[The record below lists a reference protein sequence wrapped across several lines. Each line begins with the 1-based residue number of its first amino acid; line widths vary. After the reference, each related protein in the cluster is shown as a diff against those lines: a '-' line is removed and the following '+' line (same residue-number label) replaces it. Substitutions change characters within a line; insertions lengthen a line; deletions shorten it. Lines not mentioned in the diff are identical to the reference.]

1 MSEIQIS
8 SGYRPSLIG
17 RITHMHMAYYAPFA
31 GFGQRFESVVAG
43 GLASFCDRLHHPNN
57 QIWLAIQDQ
66 QIVGSVAI
74 DGEDLEN
81 NTAHLRW
88 FIMDDRVRGQGVG
101 GQLLTQALQ
110 FVDAKEFEE
119 TQLWTFS
126 GLHAA
131 RHLYESNGFKLA
143 EENLGNQWGT
153 EIMEQRFSRAAKPS
167 SKIIAANNAS

>member
-74 DGEDLEN
+74 DGEDLGN

-119 TQLWTFS
+119 TQLWTFN

>member
-1 MSEIQIS
+1 
-8 SGYRPSLIG
+8 
-17 RITHMHMAYYAPFA
+17 MAYYAPFA

-119 TQLWTFS
+119 TQLWTFN

-153 EIMEQRFSRAAKPS
+153 EILEQRFSR
-167 SKIIAANNAS
+167 IRQIRT

>member
-1 MSEIQIS
+1 MSEIQIAS
-8 SGYRPSLIG
+8 DYRAGLIG
-17 RITHMHMAYYAPFA
+17 RITHMHMAYYAPFS

-43 GLASFCDRLHHPNN
+43 GLASFCDRLHHPSN

-66 QIVGSVAI
+66 QIVGSIAI
-74 DGEDLEN
+74 DGEDLGN

-88 FIMDDRVRGQGVG
+88 FIMDDRVRGKGVG

-110 FVDAKEFEE
+110 FVDAKGFEE
-119 TQLWTFS
+119 TQLWTFN
-126 GLHAA
+126 GLLAA

-153 EIMEQRFSRAAKPS
+153 EILEQRFCRAPKRA
-167 SKIIAANNAS
+167 

>member
-8 SGYRPSLIG
+8 PGYRPSLIG

-74 DGEDLEN
+74 DGEDLGN

-88 FIMDDRVRGQGVG
+88 FIMDDKVRGTGVG
-101 GQLLTQALQ
+101 RQLLTKALL
-110 FVDAKEFEE
+110 FVDLQKFEE
-119 TQLWTFS
+119 THLWTFK
-126 GLHAA
+126 GLVAA
-131 RHLYESNGFKLA
+131 RHLYETSGFNLV

-153 EIMEQRFSRAAKPS
+153 DILEQRFYRVGQRT
-167 SKIIAANNAS
+167 

>member
-8 SGYRPSLIG
+8 SGYRAGLIG

-43 GLASFCDRLHHPNN
+43 GLSSFCDRLHHPNN

-74 DGEDLEN
+74 DGEDLGN

-119 TQLWTFS
+119 TQLWTFN

-143 EENLGNQWGT
+143 EENLGSQWST

>member
-66 QIVGSVAI
+66 QIVGSIAI
-74 DGEDLEN
+74 DGEDLGN
-81 NTAHLRW
+81 NSAHLRW
-88 FIMDDRVRGQGVG
+88 FIMDDRVRGQGLG

-119 TQLWTFS
+119 TQLWTFN

-153 EIMEQRFSRAAKPS
+153 EILEQRFSRAAKPS

>member
-17 RITHMHMAYYAPFA
+17 RITHMHMSYYAPFA
-31 GFGQRFESVVAG
+31 GFGQHFESVVAG

-74 DGEDLEN
+74 DGEDLGN

-119 TQLWTFS
+119 TQLWTFN

-131 RHLYESNGFKLA
+131 RHLYESHGFKLA
-143 EENLGNQWGT
+143 GENLGNQWGT
-153 EIMEQRFSRAAKPS
+153 EILEQRFSRIRQIRTS
-167 SKIIAANNAS
+167 FT

>member
-74 DGEDLEN
+74 DGEDLGN

-119 TQLWTFS
+119 TQLWTFN

-153 EIMEQRFSRAAKPS
+153 EILEQRFSRAAKPS
-167 SKIIAANNAS
+167 SKIISANNAS

>member
-74 DGEDLEN
+74 DGEDLGN

-119 TQLWTFS
+119 TQLWTFN

-143 EENLGNQWGT
+143 EENPGNQWGT
-153 EIMEQRFSRAAKPS
+153 EILEQRFSRAAKPS

>member
-74 DGEDLEN
+74 DGEDLGN

-119 TQLWTFS
+119 TQLWTFN

-143 EENLGNQWGT
+143 EENPGNQWGT
-153 EIMEQRFSRAAKPS
+153 EIMEQRFSR
-167 SKIIAANNAS
+167 IRQIRT

>member
-119 TQLWTFS
+119 TQLWTFN